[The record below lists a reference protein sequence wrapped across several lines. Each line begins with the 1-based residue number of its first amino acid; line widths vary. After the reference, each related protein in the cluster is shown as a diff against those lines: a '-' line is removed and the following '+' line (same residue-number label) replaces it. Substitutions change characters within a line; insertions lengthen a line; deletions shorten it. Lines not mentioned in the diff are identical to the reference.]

1 MILRGLRVDLPGRG
15 VILEN
20 DPGSSLRATT
30 REPLTVYLRVVQR
43 VRDQRLLDWL
53 IAVVLAVALELHL
66 VLRDEGSVAV
76 VDVAGGLLLTLPLA
90 ARRRAPIAVAG
101 LFGATAFLN
110 SVLGGALFEG
120 EPPPGAAL
128 VAGAIAFYSVG
139 AYSDDRPARAGVG
152 IGVVS
157 VWSAVLAGGD
167 IDVQSFLF
175 SAGLVVVAPWL
186 AGRTSRSR
194 AQRVAAIEREQRQRE
209 LNAVAEE
216 RTRVARELHDV
227 IAHNVGLMVVQAQG
241 ARRVL
246 DRDPER
252 AGDALETI
260 ERTGRTA
267 LGEMRRSLGAL
278 RKPDSDVPLA
288 PQPGVENLGA
298 LLEQARRSGLEV
310 ELVTEGD
317 PAPLAAG
324 VDLSVYRIV
333 QEALTNTLK
342 HAGPVHARVQVR
354 YGADELE
361 LEISDDGAPG
371 QPRKGGEADG
381 GHGLVGMRERVA
393 LHGGQ
398 LHADHRPE
406 GGFVVRASLPLA
418 S

>member
-1 MILRGLRVDLPGRG
+1 MILRGPRVDLTRRG
-15 VILEN
+15 LVPEN
-20 DPGSSLRATT
+20 DPPSSLRATT
-30 REPLTVYLRVVQR
+30 VGPLTIYLRVVAR
-43 VRDQRLLDWL
+43 VVDQRMLDW
-53 IAVVLAVALELHL
+53 IVAVALSVALLVHL
-66 VLRDEGSVAV
+66 VLRDDSVAV
-76 VDVAGGLLLTLPLA
+76 VDIVGGLLLTLPLA
-90 ARRRAPIAVAG
+90 ARRRAPVAVAG
-101 LFGATAFLN
+101 IFGATAFLN
-110 SVLGGALFEG
+110 AVIGGGLFEG

-139 AYSDDRPARAGVG
+139 AYSEDRPALAGVG

-194 AQRVAAIEREQRQRE
+194 AQRMAALEREQRQRE
-209 LNAVAEE
+209 LSAVADE
-216 RTRVARELHDV
+216 RTRIARELHDV

-241 ARRVL
+241 AQRVL

-252 AGDALETI
+252 AREALETI

-278 RKPDSDVPLA
+278 RKPGTGVPLA
-288 PQPGVENLGA
+288 PQPGVESLGA
-298 LLEQARRSGLEV
+298 LLDLARRSGLEV
-310 ELVTEGD
+310 ELVTQGD
-317 PAPLAAG
+317 PAPLPAG

-342 HAGPVHARVQVR
+342 HAGAVHARVELR
-354 YGADELE
+354 YSGDEVE
-361 LEISDDGAPG
+361 LEISDDGAPAR
-371 QPRKGGEADG
+371 PRKGMNDA

-398 LHADHRPE
+398 LHAERRPE
-406 GGFVVRASLPLA
+406 GGFVVHASLPLA